1 MAVTKEDIHQL
12 VDRLK
17 EDQLDEVYEHVK
29 DLLEGEQ
36 VDFTDSE
43 IDGLVDQDEYYKD
56 EERASDVQKQQDLS
70 VREKL

>member
-1 MAVTKEDIHQL
+1 MSVTKEDIHQL

-56 EERASDVQKQQDLS
+56 EEQASDVQKQQDLS

>member
-43 IDGLVDQDEYYKD
+43 IEGLVDQDEYYKD
-56 EERASDVQKQQDLS
+56 EEQASDVQKQQDLS